1 MIKIETIN
9 LKTKKWVMF
18 SMLQNTDIYGQ
29 FLSSD
34 ASQQENLIENAH
46 QKKFQ
51 YLIYISSETLLSST
65 KANNRYQYTKLNSYS
80 SITT

>member
-46 QKKFQ
+46 
-51 YLIYISSETLLSST
+51 
-65 KANNRYQYTKLNSYS
+65 
-80 SITT
+80 